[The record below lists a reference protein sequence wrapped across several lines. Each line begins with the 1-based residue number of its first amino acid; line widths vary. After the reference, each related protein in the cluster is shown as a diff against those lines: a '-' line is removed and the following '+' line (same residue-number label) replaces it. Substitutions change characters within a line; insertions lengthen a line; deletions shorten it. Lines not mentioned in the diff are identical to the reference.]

1 MRHFAIQE
9 CKNANPAMI
18 PARMATA
25 AMILRTFPI
34 FIQTAGQ
41 AQYRSGAFAL
51 ASSFAR
57 YESVSAGGIEE
68 LGRKQS
74 INWEGDFSFSPL

>member
-57 YESVSAGGIEE
+57 T
-68 LGRKQS
+68 
-74 INWEGDFSFSPL
+74 